1 MTAHHDHAGALSG
14 SSLLVGG
21 LLVAAA
27 LLYVTAVR
35 TARGRG
41 RHWPNTRTALWLLGL
56 VCAACAVV
64 GPIAEQAHADLR
76 AHMVGHVL
84 LGMLAPL
91 LMALAAPVTL
101 ALRALPPEPAR
112 RVARVLRSAAIGI
125 LIHPV
130 TAAVLDI
137 GGLWVLYRT
146 GLYEASMQSP
156 LVHALVHAHV
166 FLAGYLFTFAL
177 VGPDPNPHRARLP
190 VRVTVLA
197 LAIAAHNVLAK
208 LIYAYPSAAYPSEQ
222 AHAGAQIMYYGGAPV
237 ELTIIVLLGLE
248 WLRRQDHSRAVTE
261 RVAIAPS

>member
-1 MTAHHDHAGALSG
+1 
-14 SSLLVGG
+14 
-21 LLVAAA
+21 
-27 LLYVTAVR
+27 VTATR

-41 RHWPNTRTALWLLGL
+41 RRWPKTRTALWLLGL
-56 VCAACAVV
+56 VCAAFAVV
-64 GPIAEQAHADLR
+64 GPLAERGHADLR

-91 LMALAAPVTL
+91 LMTLAAPDTL
-101 ALRALPPEPAR
+101 ALRALPPGPAR

-130 TAAVLDI
+130 MAAALDI

-146 GLYEASMQSP
+146 GLYAASMQSP
-156 LVHALVHAHV
+156 LVHALVHSQV
-166 FLAGYLFTFAL
+166 FLAGYLFAFAL
-177 VGPDPNPHRARLP
+177 VGPNPNPHRARLP

-208 LIYAYPSAAYPSEQ
+208 LIYVYPLAVVRPEQ

-237 ELTIIVLLGLE
+237 ELAIIILLGLE
-248 WLRRQDHSRAVTE
+248 WLRGQDHIRAVAE
-261 RVAIAPS
+261 RVAVAPS